1 MNQMKNTPLL
11 RERTLISDADLKQT
25 GVKSFYWVLVILLG
39 IGTITTI
46 LPFLWTVT
54 SALKTSREIF
64 SFPPTIFPE
73 NTINPLKWNWK
84 NYIQAWNKVDF
95 PKYFFNTVILAIGVW
110 FFNIFPAAL
119 AGYSLSKMKIPFVKV
134 LSLLFFATLM
144 VPFQAVLIPLYL
156 TVIKLPILGLSLLN
170 DIRLYPGG
178 PVLIPGGYLAIMLP
192 AGVNAFNIF
201 VLKSFF
207 DEIPNDLIE
216 AAKIDGASDLR
227 IFALIALPLTQS
239 ALAVL
244 TIFSFMGT
252 WNDFLWPYLVI
263 RDPGKYTIMIK
274 MFFFNKQGD
283 ITWNLVM
290 ASLVLASLPPIVIF
304 AFFQKKIM
312 QGINL
317 SGMKI

>member
-1 MNQMKNTPLL
+1 MNEKKIITP
-11 RERTLISDADLKQT
+11 RERTLISDADLKQRNI
-25 GVKSFYWVLVILLG
+25 KFFYWLFLSLLL
-39 IGTITTI
+39 IGTITTF
-46 LPFLWTVT
+46 LPFFWSIT
-54 SALKTSREIF
+54 SALKSSSEIF
-64 SFPPTIFPE
+64 AYPPKLFPGPSM
-73 NTINPLKWNWK
+73 NPFKWNWG
-84 NYIQAWNKVDF
+84 NYIEAWERVKF
-95 PKYFFNTVILAIGVW
+95 PKYFLNTIILAIGVW

-119 AGYSLSKMKIPFVKV
+119 SAYALSKLKIPFVKII
-134 LSLLFFATLM
+134 SLLFFATLM
-144 VPFQAVLIPLYL
+144 VPFQAVLIPLYI
-156 TVIKLPILGLSLLN
+156 TVTKLPLIGINLLN
-170 DIRLYPGG
+170 DFKLFENG

-207 DEIPNDLIE
+207 DEIPKDLIE
-216 AAKIDGASDLR
+216 AARIDGAGEMR
-227 IFALIALPLTQS
+227 IFLLVALPLTQS

-263 RDPGKYTIMIK
+263 RDPSKYTVMIK

-283 ITWNLVM
+283 ISWNLM
-290 ASLVLASLPPIVIF
+290 MSALVLASLPPIIIF
-304 AFFQKKIM
+304 SIFQKKIM